1 MGPCQE
7 ILFRSSGIS
16 MRILLPQNMIKLLIY
31 DFVIN
36 VMMIENRSTVLA
48 PWLALVES
56 SAHCSSAAKK
66 TLRVIEY
73 DKHMQSSKLWVIFA
87 MIFLHS
93 PCFIFVEERTRFSIP
108 NHGCAAL
115 TIASWG
121 DDRRTCFIWQY
132 GSIWHLKCRWLP
144 RKAARPLS
152 LDAMTPFSQSWQNG
166 ISNWWWVEWWYRWN
180 FHLQFWILKRLELKA
195 PCSVEAGSWFSC
207 VYLRHSHRHRPDMF
221 WPCSLHQGGPF
232 GHVHLSWST
241 LHAGYAFKII

>member
-1 MGPCQE
+1 
-7 ILFRSSGIS
+7 
-16 MRILLPQNMIKLLIY
+16 
-31 DFVIN
+31 
-36 VMMIENRSTVLA
+36 
-48 PWLALVES
+48 
-56 SAHCSSAAKK
+56 
-66 TLRVIEY
+66 
-73 DKHMQSSKLWVIFA
+73 MQSSKLWVIFA

-93 PCFIFVEERTRFSIP
+93 PCFMFVEERTRFAIP

-221 WPCSLHQGGPF
+221 WPCSLHQGGTF